1 VLGRGFAACFPLN
14 VSIVYSLKLTFVANG
29 NNLTST
35 GLAPGETICFGSL
48 EFTTDRFGNLSLSP
62 EGNDPGTVFVGM
74 VHSGSLCL
82 HTVLEES
89 TDEGDTASGRG
100 ASSSFPS
107 PQGCNVVTTTVPIT
121 TTSPQESTPL
131 LLTIPTVQL
140 LTALPQP
147 GTMLLPMQQQAY
159 QEEEQV

>member
-1 VLGRGFAACFPLN
+1 VPGRGFAACFPLN

-35 GLAPGETICFGSL
+35 RLTPGETICFGSL
-48 EFTTDRFGNLSLSP
+48 EFIAGRFGNLSLSP
-62 EGNDPGTVFVGM
+62 EGNDPGTVFVGT
-74 VHSGSLCL
+74 VHGGSLCL

-89 TDEGDTASGRG
+89 TNEGDTTLGKG

-107 PQGCNVVTTTVPIT
+107 PRGCNVVTTIISIT
-121 TTSPQESTPL
+121 TTPPQESTPL